1 MTTASVS
8 DASVSRHWKSG
19 AAVLAAALWW
29 GSLSTI
35 GFLVVPMLF
44 ANLPTPAIAGTM
56 AAKLFSAQSWL
67 ALGCGM
73 VLLLAS
79 RAAAEPA
86 GMDWARGALP
96 FVFPGLP
103 LALPPDF
110 AGAAR
115 NARRRNPKPW
125 RAVGSG
131 MYLLQWL
138 CATVVLWK
146 VTGPQ
151 GPSSRT

>member
-1 MTTASVS
+1 VS
-8 DASVSRHWKSG
+8 DATRSRSWKSG

-29 GSLSTI
+29 GSISTI

-73 VLLLAS
+73 VLMLAA
-79 RAAAEPA
+79 RAAMEPT
-86 GMDWARGALP
+86 GMDWARGALL
-96 FVFPGLP
+96 FVFAGLL
-103 LALPPDF
+103 LALLSDF
-110 AGAAR
+110 AVAPRILAR
-115 NARRRNPKPW
+115 ENLKLW
-125 RAVGSG
+125 HAVGSG

-138 CATVVLWK
+138 CATIVLWK